1 MRPKLYDPCELI
13 FAFRGVKMNAMSG
26 GSLSILHYGYKLSWR
41 SLVKKIA
48 ALGAKVNLQEVKN
61 SQKRPSLFFID
72 KNIQTEKSSSTH
84 VCGRFQTN
92 QGIFFISS

>member
-1 MRPKLYDPCELI
+1 
-13 FAFRGVKMNAMSG
+13 MNAMSG

-48 ALGAKVNLQEVKN
+48 ALGAKVNLQEVNN

-72 KNIQTEKSSSTH
+72 
-84 VCGRFQTN
+84 
-92 QGIFFISS
+92 